1 MITHVL
7 TQPYTPPTA
16 SDASNLPL
24 PHQRLFLDM
33 AYRPRNTP
41 LLQIAAAL
49 NWEPIGGIQAMI
61 EQGLAQSRMW
71 QSGDAS
77 VDVACG
83 DRIGDDVMTKARD
96 FVEQMADVVVVGKEY
111 DRAQDSPDAPFR
123 AVHGWLRNTLS
134 WDDFIH
140 DLPVTV
146 HSPSGGYRI
155 ICPTRTF
162 HRIRYLAP
170 PADSIIVPHLWHTT
184 QVQRGNNEAA
194 LNLCTFL
201 TNSSLCATSSRQPLE
216 EKNNRG
222 WLVAVKWLNWC
233 PHLWRWVL
241 PLPTLDT
248 FSWRSE
254 TLSRALVARSDCDTL
269 TDLIVLRDQGS
280 GSENIDNY
288 FSKERQKAHDANN
301 VERSFAFA
309 FEKSMEN
316 MNRSVWIPR
325 TYISFAHSRYRC
337 APGGFAQYLLRN
349 NKRAY
354 GIGISLPDEQG
365 GSRFGVTYPDY
376 LARYELHWADLTMFD
391 LAPSIPKPV
400 NSLHDY
406 PPLPFK
412 LCSRDLVVCDAQWVL
427 NPDNLNR
434 PWNWTRL
441 IVSQLLIALH
451 AVSPHGNIFIRLSCV
466 ERTLTGRIL
475 LALCRISDLVRT
487 VKSDRFQ
494 SMRSYFYVL
503 AQRVNRQSSEF
514 RNLVVALER
523 LWYIMTFEGENGY
536 GRDIGAEDEELI
548 TTDEEILSEEGLST
562 IVQLGTP
569 IWAIQYDHIPDM
581 LSRRSHLLTGRG
593 KGMGCFLPSFFTP
606 PPLLCYH
613 RYHIFAIAPHTMS
626 SLTPKPALDAVAE
639 AEAKWLTDALLG
651 RRDCDTFRKL
661 KDLCPQGIAVQLRG
675 SAIPPRFRSPP
686 PAGQERITQCADAM
700 YRIFQSMHQDSDP
713 YSFARRACCFLEVG
727 SNPGGF
733 TRFLLEQPHTHGV
746 GVTLPVDEGGIGRAI
761 PPNDRFELHELN
773 LLDLVSHY
781 ISSGTLPFTRTTF
794 DSIIL
799 DIDHSSP
806 RLLVAQL
813 LLALSTIHDGGQI
826 LLTLSCIER
835 PQAARILIAF
845 SKVADYISL
854 SSPPQAQTWGVFY
867 LDPTWDEED
876 LITPWEEVMK
886 KSNMDLI
893 AKLGNPVWETQ
904 LKALY
909 RAFEVDSNQSD

>member
-1 MITHVL
+1 
-7 TQPYTPPTA
+7 
-16 SDASNLPL
+16 
-24 PHQRLFLDM
+24 M
-33 AYRPRNTP
+33 A
-41 LLQIAAAL
+41 A
-49 NWEPIGGIQAMI
+49 
-61 EQGLAQSRMW
+61 
-71 QSGDAS
+71 
-77 VDVACG
+77 
-83 DRIGDDVMTKARD
+83 
-96 FVEQMADVVVVGKEY
+96 
-111 DRAQDSPDAPFR
+111 
-123 AVHGWLRNTLS
+123 
-134 WDDFIH
+134 
-140 DLPVTV
+140 
-146 HSPSGGYRI
+146 
-155 ICPTRTF
+155 
-162 HRIRYLAP
+162 
-170 PADSIIVPHLWHTT
+170 
-184 QVQRGNNEAA
+184 
-194 LNLCTFL
+194 
-201 TNSSLCATSSRQPLE
+201 
-216 EKNNRG
+216 
-222 WLVAVKWLNWC
+222 
-233 PHLWRWVL
+233 
-241 PLPTLDT
+241 TLDT

-325 TYISFAHSRYRC
+325 TYSFLDLGC

-412 LCSRDLVVCDAQWVL
+412 LCSRDLIVCDAQWVL

-494 SMRSYFYVL
+494 SMRSCFYVL

-569 IWAIQYDHIPDM
+569 IWAIQYDA
-581 LSRRSHLLTGRG
+581 
-593 KGMGCFLPSFFTP
+593 
-606 PPLLCYH
+606 LCY
-613 RYHIFAIAPHTMS
+613 F
-626 SLTPKPALDAVAE
+626 LTN
-639 AEAKWLTDALLG
+639 
-651 RRDCDTFRKL
+651 
-661 KDLCPQGIAVQLRG
+661 RG
-675 SAIPPRFRSPP
+675 
-686 PAGQERITQCADAM
+686 
-700 YRIFQSMHQDSDP
+700 
-713 YSFARRACCFLEVG
+713 V
-727 SNPGGF
+727 
-733 TRFLLEQPHTHGV
+733 V
-746 GVTLPVDEGGIGRAI
+746 
-761 PPNDRFELHELN
+761 
-773 LLDLVSHY
+773 
-781 ISSGTLPFTRTTF
+781 
-794 DSIIL
+794 
-799 DIDHSSP
+799 
-806 RLLVAQL
+806 
-813 LLALSTIHDGGQI
+813 
-826 LLTLSCIER
+826 
-835 PQAARILIAF
+835 
-845 SKVADYISL
+845 
-854 SSPPQAQTWGVFY
+854 
-867 LDPTWDEED
+867 
-876 LITPWEEVMK
+876 
-886 KSNMDLI
+886 
-893 AKLGNPVWETQ
+893 
-904 LKALY
+904 
-909 RAFEVDSNQSD
+909 